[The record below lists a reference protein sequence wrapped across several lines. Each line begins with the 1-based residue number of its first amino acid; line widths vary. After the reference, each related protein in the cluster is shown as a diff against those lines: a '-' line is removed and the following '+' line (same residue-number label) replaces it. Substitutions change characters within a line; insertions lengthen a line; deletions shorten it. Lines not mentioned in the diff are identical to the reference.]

1 MAIEQLKCSGDEIRV
16 RVHVHVC
23 ANQPSSPDKQHLLLL
38 VDIQ

>member
-16 RVHVHVC
+16 HVHVC
-23 ANQPSSPDKQHLLLL
+23 ANQPYSPDKQHLLLL